1 MVEISRGTGGRNAG
15 YTWGQDIL
23 SSRVSVTAHWLPFK
37 TVAAVKSH
45 YVSARGRLCYI
56 ITQWHLHKKTHQ
68 ERVKQSHRLRIM
80 WLLLAQHLR
89 VWINLTRKTSILLAR
104 QKKKI
109 RLLTA
114 ECIIS
119 TKISNILH
127 QRLCLYDLFGSTW
140 GAKINKLLSV

>member
-1 MVEISRGTGGRNAG
+1 MLHYHTMAPAQENAPG
-15 YTWGQDIL
+15 KSKAKSQTKDYVI
-23 SSRVSVTAHWLPFK
+23 
-37 TVAAVKSH
+37 TV
-45 YVSARGRLCYI
+45 G
-56 ITQWHLHKKTHQ
+56 
-68 ERVKQSHRLRIM
+68 
-80 WLLLAQHLR
+80 QHLR

-127 QRLCLYDLFGSTW
+127 QRLCLYDLFGST
-140 GAKINKLLSV
+140 